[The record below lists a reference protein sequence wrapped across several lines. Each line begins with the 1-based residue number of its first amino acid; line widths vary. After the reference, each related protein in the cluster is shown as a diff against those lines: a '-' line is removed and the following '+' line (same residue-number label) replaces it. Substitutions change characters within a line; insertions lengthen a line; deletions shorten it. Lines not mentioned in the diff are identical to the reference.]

1 MIKLSVDQVLVL
13 HSRLLER
20 FGGTQGIRDRGA
32 LEAALERPFAS
43 FGDED
48 AHPTTAAKAAAL
60 LHGLATSHPFID
72 GNKRVALAAT
82 LIWLEVNEVE
92 LVLEPDVAEAL
103 VVGVA
108 SGSVGLEQLR
118 EVFERAV

>member
-1 MIKLSVDQVLVL
+1 MIKLSVDQVLLL
-13 HSRLLER
+13 HSRLLQR
-20 FGGTQGIRDRGA
+20 FGGAPGIRDRGA

-48 AHPTTAAKAAAL
+48 LHPTTAAKAAAL

-72 GNKRVALAAT
+72 GNKRVALATT
-82 LIWLEVNEVE
+82 LIWLDVNGVE

-108 SGSVGLEQLR
+108 TGGIDRERLR
-118 EVFERAV
+118 EVFERIV

>member
-13 HSRLLER
+13 HPRLLER

-43 FGDED
+43 FGDEG

-82 LIWLEVNEVE
+82 LIWLEVNGVE
-92 LVLEPDVAEAL
+92 LVLEPDAAEAL

-108 SGSVGLEQLR
+108 SGNVDLEQLR
-118 EVFERAV
+118 KVFERAV